1 MKVNS
6 LIAFAL
12 GNNNFK
18 IKEIK
23 KPIFEV
29 TINLSIKGRLL
40 GEKRMAFLKET
51 ITISILFSKWGTI
64 YLKKGYSTCKL
75 HKTANI

>member
-1 MKVNS
+1 MKVYS

-12 GNNNFK
+12 GNNHFK

-40 GEKRMAFLKET
+40 REKRIAFLKET
-51 ITISILFSKWGTI
+51 NHKQIIFKIEHLLSR
-64 YLKKGYSTCKL
+64 KGYCTCKL